1 MSFANKWE
9 ENVRR
14 VEPYVPGEQ
23 PKESGVIK
31 LNTNENP
38 YPPAPAVREI
48 LDSFDVSRMRL
59 YPTPD
64 ADVLVEAIAERYGVK
79 KSQIF
84 VGVGSDDVISMAFM
98 TFFGSDKPI
107 LFPNITYSFYD
118 VWAEVYRIPYET
130 KPLRSDMTID
140 PEDYKVPNGG
150 IIFPNPNAP
159 TGVFESVGMIEEIVK
174 ANPDS
179 VVMIDE
185 AYIDF
190 GGESCLPLIEKYD
203 NLLVTQT
210 FSKSRSLAG
219 GRLGFIMGAKDLIA
233 DLNTL
238 RNASNPYNV
247 NRMTAKAG
255 IVTLRENTY
264 FKNSCHAIQFNRRYT
279 RTALEKLGF
288 EVLPSSANFLFVRSD
303 RIGGEELYLALKE
316 RGVLVR
322 HFSDPKISDW
332 NRVTIG
338 TKVQMDIFLQKV
350 EEIFKKQDEERAAEE
365 AHKARRIR

>member
-1 MSFANKWE
+1 M
-9 ENVRR
+9 
-14 VEPYVPGEQ
+14 P
-23 PKESGVIK
+23 
-31 LNTNENP
+31 L
-38 YPPAPAVREI
+38 
-48 LDSFDVSRMRL
+48 L
-59 YPTPD
+59 Y
-64 ADVLVEAIAERYGVK
+64 
-79 KSQIF
+79 
-84 VGVGSDDVISMAFM
+84 
-98 TFFGSDKPI
+98 
-107 LFPNITYSFYD
+107 
-118 VWAEVYRIPYET
+118 
-130 KPLRSDMTID
+130 
-140 PEDYKVPNGG
+140 
-150 IIFPNPNAP
+150 
-159 TGVFESVGMIEEIVK
+159 
-174 ANPDS
+174 
-179 VVMIDE
+179 
-185 AYIDF
+185 
-190 GGESCLPLIEKYD
+190 KYD